1 MWSWDLKTCMKM
13 ELYIKSKVY
22 FKINVFAVWNQKM
35 YWLTPMVTVCSLTL
49 DCLKFRTKNSNKIS
63 YSKQRNYQKCRSLTL
78 GHLSISLQNTLS
90 LNNTPSLVTGGPWEA
105 SYTSFIQAILPFSQ
119 SIRNVW
125 SQELSV
131 RNPKSLYVDVLTLDA
146 EPDYKG
152 LSDDPT
158 VKDLIQKLLIK
169 DPVDRL
175 KIVNGIRD
183 HKFFE
188 AINWRDLQERKIKA
202 PILIDSTQFIGESQ
216 MTDGKI
222 Q

>member
-1 MWSWDLKTCMKM
+1 M
-13 ELYIKSKVY
+13 
-22 FKINVFAVWNQKM
+22 
-35 YWLTPMVTVCSLTL
+35 
-49 DCLKFRTKNSNKIS
+49 
-63 YSKQRNYQKCRSLTL
+63 
-78 GHLSISLQNTLS
+78 
-90 LNNTPSLVTGGPWEA
+90 
-105 SYTSFIQAILPFSQ
+105 
-119 SIRNVW
+119 
-125 SQELSV
+125 
-131 RNPKSLYVDVLTLDA
+131 TLDA

-152 LSDDPT
+152 LSDDPS

-169 DPVDRL
+169 DPVERL